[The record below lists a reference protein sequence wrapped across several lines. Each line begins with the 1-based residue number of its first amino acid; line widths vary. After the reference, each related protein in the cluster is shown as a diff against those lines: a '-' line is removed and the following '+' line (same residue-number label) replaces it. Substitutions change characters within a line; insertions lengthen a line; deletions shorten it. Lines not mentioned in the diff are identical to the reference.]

1 MKFLKQK
8 LRKKKNKMKKNF
20 SYTQDT
26 TISTKYDELN
36 FLKYQTKT
44 WTMFLILMI
53 YYIHHKTKSLINILA
68 RVFEY

>member
-1 MKFLKQK
+1 M
-8 LRKKKNKMKKNF
+8 MKNF

-36 FLKYQTKT
+36 FLKYQNKT

-53 YYIHHKTKSLINILA
+53 YYTHHKTKSLINILA